1 MKDLGLTKKLF
12 LVSFLI
18 AVLCC
23 TTVAS
28 TVWSAA
34 LSSQKT
40 DGSPVKSLS
49 VGESKFIELKQRVT
63 KVEVVDPTVAGV
75 MVLSPW
81 KLYLTGK
88 TPGSTRLI
96 MKSGDNLI
104 SSIIA
109 VEVSPNVA
117 LLKTKLHEMFP
128 EEKDIR
134 VTAATDNIT
143 LSGTVSSAAVLSQVL
158 ALAQSYAP
166 VDKEN
171 KNNDNKPKVLNFLEV
186 QGVHQVMLE
195 VRVSEMSRSLM
206 KRLGVNFNYISQ
218 NGTNLGISLLGA
230 LTSLPTQGWPG
241 NPLTVSNTVNYIT
254 RFTRNGETW
263 TAFIDA
269 MKEDGLVK
277 VLAEPT
283 LITMSGK
290 TANFIAG
297 GEYPIPVPQ
306 NSGSGGTTITI
317 DYKTYG
323 VGLKFTPTVLS
334 NGKINMQV
342 APEVS
347 ELDVSNA
354 VTVSGYV
361 VPALTTRR
369 VATTI
374 ELGDGQSFAIAGLL
388 REELRE
394 DVKKFPILGDI
405 PILGTLF
412 RSTYYQKNESELV
425 IIVTPHLVK
434 PLDMA
439 KQTLPT
445 DAFIEPNDFEF
456 YLLGSTEGRGKKQTG
471 SSLAPPSE
479 GGMEGDFGYIT
490 P

>member
-1 MKDLGLTKKLF
+1 MKDLKLTKKLF

-28 TVWSAA
+28 TAWSAA
-34 LSSQKT
+34 LSSPKT
-40 DGSPVKSLS
+40 YGSPVTKLN
-49 VGESKFIELKQRVT
+49 VGESKIIELEQRVKEV
-63 KVEVVDPTVAGV
+63 KVADPTVVEVMALKPRTLYIKGKAAG
-75 MVLSPW
+75 
-81 KLYLTGK
+81 T
-88 TPGSTRLI
+88 TRLI

-166 VDKEN
+166 VDKES

-206 KRLGVNFNYISQ
+206 QRLGVNFSVNTSHGNHTFGFAFLKEIPQ
-218 NGTNLGISLLGA
+218 LPLGLLDTVFRTGDMNWTILVDALKENG
-230 LTSLPTQGWPG
+230 LT
-241 NPLTVSNTVNYIT
+241 
-254 RFTRNGETW
+254 
-263 TAFIDA
+263 
-269 MKEDGLVK
+269 K

-283 LITMSGK
+283 LITLSGK
-290 TANFIAG
+290 TANFLAG

-306 NSGSGGTTITI
+306 GGNNNTITI
-317 DYKTYG
+317 DYKTFG
-323 VGLKFTPTVLS
+323 VALNFTPTVLS
-334 NGKINMQV
+334 NKKISMEV
-342 APEVS
+342 KPEVS
-347 ELDVSNA
+347 DLDFNNA
-354 VTVSGYV
+354 VNIYGYV

-369 VATTI
+369 VSTTI
-374 ELGDGQSFAIAGLL
+374 ELADGQSFAIAGLL
-388 REELRE
+388 KDDLRE
-394 DVKKFPILGDI
+394 VISKVPLLGDI
-405 PILGTLF
+405 PILGALF
-412 RSTYYQKNESELV
+412 RSTSYQKNETELV

-456 YLLGSTEGRGKKQTG
+456 FLLGNMEGRGKKQTG
-471 SSLAPPSE
+471 SYLAPPSE

>member
-1 MKDLGLTKKLF
+1 
-12 LVSFLI
+12 
-18 AVLCC
+18 
-23 TTVAS
+23 
-28 TVWSAA
+28 
-34 LSSQKT
+34 
-40 DGSPVKSLS
+40 
-49 VGESKFIELKQRVT
+49 
-63 KVEVVDPTVAGV
+63 
-75 MVLSPW
+75 
-81 KLYLTGK
+81 
-88 TPGSTRLI
+88 